1 MIDAGVTTAASRA
14 RRRCFALIKLGNGQR
29 LIMKPCNFRTPVNN
43 SRSQQDNQ
51 ILLCSLSTVET
62 LLPRRCVGLT
72 EDGWMD
78 SLSKGHPRSCG
89 DDSQPTPD
97 TRNNRIHREGH
108 SAERANSRRARVPNE
123 RAMLGQ
129 QACGIRR
136 TPLTQPPGS
145 LIFFSFHVE
154 DIEPHSAS
162 ELLRRVVRTGE

>member
-97 TRNNRIHREGH
+97 TRNHRIPSTARGTFGGTGEF
-108 SAERANSRRARVPNE
+108 EARVPNE

-154 DIEPHSAS
+154 DIEPHSS
-162 ELLRRVVRTGE
+162 